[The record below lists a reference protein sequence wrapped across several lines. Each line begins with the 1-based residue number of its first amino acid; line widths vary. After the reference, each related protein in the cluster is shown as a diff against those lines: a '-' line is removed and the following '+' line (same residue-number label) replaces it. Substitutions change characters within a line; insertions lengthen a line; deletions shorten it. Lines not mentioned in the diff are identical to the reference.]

1 MNNIKIYIADD
12 HQLLIDG
19 LISALSDYAYIEII
33 GTANNGKKV
42 LNDIFLNKPDV
53 LLLDLNMP
61 QVDGLQVIEKV
72 KATANNVKILVLSN
86 YSANHIIKEVQ
97 QKGADGYLLKN
108 GSINDLVA
116 AIRQVAN
123 GNLLFENITSAIQ
136 KKETAYFMDDFMK
149 EYLLTKREY
158 DILLLMAIGKSSN
171 EIGDKLFISAATV
184 STHRRN
190 ILKKLGLKRTSEIMN
205 LAVSKG
211 WLKDQ

>member
-19 LISALSDYAYIEII
+19 LISALSDYPYIEII

-42 LNDIFLNKPDV
+42 LNDIYLNKPDV

-86 YSANHIIKEVQ
+86 YNASHIIKETQ

-108 GSINDLVA
+108 GSINDLVT
-116 AIRQVAN
+116 AIHQVVN
-123 GNLLFENITSAIQ
+123 GNLVFENITSAIQ

-149 EYLLTKREY
+149 EYLLTKREH
-158 DILLLMAIGKSSN
+158 DILLLMAKGKSSN
-171 EIGDKLFISAATV
+171 EIGDTLFISAATV

-211 WLKDQ
+211 WLKDT